1 MYIQEKRSVKN
12 GCYSLYSDAELCGLT
27 NFPIRRWTVYDRFVK
42 SFVPIPT
49 FCNLTVIRGE
59 FLVIHPSSFTDRD
72 CEGLKP
78 LLLKLQSRKLTKPQH
93 LKRIRDDQDHDAA
106 GPSGS
111 SKRARKGQEFVDLTD
126 LE

>member
-1 MYIQEKRSVKN
+1 MYIQEKRSIKN

-27 NFPIRRWTVYDRFVK
+27 NFPIRRWTVYDRFIK

-49 FCNLTVIRGE
+49 FSNLTVIRGE
-59 FLVIHPSSFTDRD
+59 FLVIRPSSFMDRD

-78 LLLKLQSRKLTKPQH
+78 LLLKLQSRKLAEPQH
-93 LKRIRDDQDHDAA
+93 LKRIRDQDHDAA
-106 GPSGS
+106 GRSGPS
-111 SKRARKGQEFVDLTD
+111 KQARKGQEIIDLTD